1 MEQQRPDDVRALRSD
16 QYRDVVFAN
25 CGMKGT
31 GVPIY
36 VYEIV
41 DERGEGGETF
51 ELLQKISDPPLTEHP
66 ETGQPVR
73 RVIQP
78 PFIGGT
84 WSEGAMHRSTND
96 DKKLDRLGFT
106 KYVKSGDGI
115 YEKRAGK
122 GPDVISRDKPIQ
134 AKDLK

>member
-1 MEQQRPDDVRALRSD
+1 M
-16 QYRDVVFAN
+16 
-25 CGMKGT
+25 
-31 GVPIY
+31 PIY

>member
-1 MEQQRPDDVRALRSD
+1 MLRS
-16 QYRDVVFAN
+16 N
-25 CGMKGT
+25 CLWL
-31 GVPIY
+31 
-36 VYEIV
+36 
-41 DERGEGGETF
+41 TF
-51 ELLQKISDPPLTEHP
+51 ELLQKVSDPPLKEHP

-84 WSEGAMHRSTND
+84 WSEHAMHKSTSD
-96 DKKLDRLGFT
+96 DKKLGELGFT
-106 KYVKSGDGI
+106 KYVKAGDGM

-122 GPDVISRDKPIQ
+122 GPNVISRDKPIQ